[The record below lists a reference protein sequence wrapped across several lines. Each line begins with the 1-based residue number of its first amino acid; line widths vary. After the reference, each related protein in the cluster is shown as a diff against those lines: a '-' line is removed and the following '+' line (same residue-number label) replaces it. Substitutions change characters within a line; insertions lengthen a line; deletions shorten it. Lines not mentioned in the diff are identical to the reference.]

1 MSDGKALERRQQKKV
16 TERDK
21 EVFLDGLCQGMTMK
35 KAAELAAHPYDSFYK
50 VRERDPE
57 FNELVIRARDIGTD
71 VLEEEAFRR
80 GTEGFKKPVIGK
92 VAPGI
97 DGHLKDENGEYIYEM
112 VYSDRL
118 LEILL
123 KGRRPEYRDK
133 PTIDI
138 TNQTLNVSLEDRSA
152 ALDAVARVLES
163 AGVTLEAAEGDTNG
177 SGASYQ
183 ELPES

>member
-1 MSDGKALERRQQKKV
+1 MSEGKALERRQQKKV

-35 KAAELAAHPYDSFYK
+35 KAAELAAHPYDTFRK
-50 VRERDPE
+50 VRERDSE
-57 FNELVIRARDIGTD
+57 FNEMVLRAHEIGTD

-92 VAPGI
+92 IAPGI
-97 DGHLKDENGEYIYEM
+97 DGHLKDENGEYLYEM

-123 KGRRPEYRDK
+123 KGRRPEYREK
-133 PTIDI
+133 QQVDI
-138 TNQTLNVSLEDRSA
+138 TNQTLNVSLDDRSA
-152 ALDAVARVLES
+152 ALSDVARVLRD
-163 AGVTLEAAEGDTNG
+163 AGVTLEATEGITDGRG
-177 SGASYQ
+177 SSYQ
-183 ELPES
+183 ELPEP